1 MLARLVLREG
11 HGLSR
16 GMDVGN
22 VYCVLEMTFDL
33 HDRKKRTGKRGLGCK
48 GFFSLPSC
56 PCS

>member
-16 GMDVGN
+16 GMEVRN

-33 HDRKKRTGKRGLGCK
+33 HDRKKKNWKTGARL
-48 GFFSLPSC
+48 
-56 PCS
+56 